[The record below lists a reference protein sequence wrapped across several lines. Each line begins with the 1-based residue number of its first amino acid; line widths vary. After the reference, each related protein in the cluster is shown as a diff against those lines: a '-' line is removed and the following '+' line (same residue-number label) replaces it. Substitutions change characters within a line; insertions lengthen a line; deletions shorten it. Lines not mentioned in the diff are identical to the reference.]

1 MEAFAAHLRLV
12 GAAFPLPKDGMSG
25 ASPIACPELREVAA
39 LTWLHGL
46 LFATRAETS
55 AARLNGVLERAAQST
70 TPWPPPFTPRR
81 AGSDPGGESQAES
94 SWGASSGS
102 AGKESATDSSRVPDC
117 LWNLLEF
124 EKSDRIAV
132 QVEGWLHDTLR
143 GAFGRLLR
151 QRYGENPAF
160 DAFRACEG
168 PDPCLDWARQFLEEV
183 SRAQQAPSDA

>member
-1 MEAFAAHLRLV
+1 MQADSSL
-12 GAAFPLPKDGMSG
+12 
-25 ASPIACPELREVAA
+25 
-39 LTWLHGL
+39 
-46 LFATRAETS
+46 
-55 AARLNGVLERAAQST
+55 
-70 TPWPPPFTPRR
+70 
-81 AGSDPGGESQAES
+81 AGGGESRAD
-94 SWGASSGS
+94 WWPA
-102 AGKESATDSSRVPDC
+102 AGEEPETDSSRVPDC
-117 LWNLLEF
+117 LWSLLEF

-168 PDPCLDWARQFLEEV
+168 PDPCLDWARQFLDEV